1 MLEGMQSKSKW
12 SPGPGVRILGITLQ
26 DENTWVVS
34 AEAKAIGNCP
44 SCGKR
49 SRNKHGW
56 RNRYLSDL
64 PVQGRKVK
72 VELILT
78 RWKCMYSACRRQT
91 FSDQI
96 PKIAAPYAHRTERM
110 ADIVR
115 LVGHGMGGRPAEKLM
130 ARLGMPISD
139 DTILRHVKCNI
150 PSSTDNKD
158 VRVVGIDD
166 WSWRKSSHYG
176 TIMVDLERRSVIDV
190 LDDRS
195 VANVKAWL
203 QERAHIEIVSRDRC
217 GLYSQAARQ
226 GAPQA
231 KQVADRF
238 HLIEN
243 LREAIKAQM
252 SVYGHANVRPI
263 LSTAFSTTGAISDSF
278 GFG

>member
-1 MLEGMQSKSKW
+1 
-12 SPGPGVRILGITLQ
+12 
-26 DENTWVVS
+26 
-34 AEAKAIGNCP
+34 
-44 SCGKR
+44 
-49 SRNKHGW
+49 
-56 RNRYLSDL
+56 
-64 PVQGRKVK
+64 
-72 VELILT
+72 
-78 RWKCMYSACRRQT
+78 
-91 FSDQI
+91 
-96 PKIAAPYAHRTERM
+96 M

-217 GLYSQAARQ
+217 GLYSQAALPSCWGLRSRL
-226 GAPQA
+226 GGGDESAIRHAAPERLPFSA
-231 KQVADRF
+231 RDHR
-238 HLIEN
+238 
-243 LREAIKAQM
+243 LRGLVLP
-252 SVYGHANVRPI
+252 SLRPEH
-263 LSTAFSTTGAISDSF
+263 G
-278 GFG
+278 GC